1 MDDILQAFKATGSLR
16 RSLTP
21 EGQGLGGGTGVP
33 GLFASRLLA
42 SRSLGEGEFLTGKGS
57 GTGTGTGTLGRSKGD
72 RVAEI
77 LSRVRTLTRRLDKD
91 KPLDT
96 STLTGISGMGMGT
109 GSRGGLGS
117 SSGYR
122 GNVSS
127 SSSRGNTYLKG
138 DSLSKSDTEG
148 FREDAVWSNSNPMHA
163 IDRDADKAVQLSKSQ
178 SFRGRRGSAHRYENA
193 DAIEEEDEKD
203 LLGEEEAGKKRN
215 DEEEEEEEDEEDED
229 DEEEEQEGKETE
241 ENEKEDHSSGWGN
254 EGKRSEGKDDTPPRS
269 QYHQGEEVGHRSGD
283 DDVEQFE
290 ETDADATEEDRLIRP

>member
-42 SRSLGEGEFLTGKGS
+42 SRSLGEGEFLTGKGT

-122 GNVSS
+122 GNV

-203 LLGEEEAGKKRN
+203 LLGEEEAGKKRK
-215 DEEEEEEEDEEDED
+215 DEEEEEEDEEDED